1 MPFLTSANYTYDAY
15 SRMTGLT
22 AKSGTTSVVTTAVTY
37 KNPTSTT
44 TSTQVYKWTT
54 GGKTYTYTYDVRGN
68 ITAIADGTYTTSY
81 VYDGLD
87 QLTRENN
94 QAAGKTWVYAYDNGG
109 NILSKT
115 EYAYTTGTLGTALD
129 TITYGYSDSYWK
141 DLLTSYDGQ
150 TLTSDNIGNLTN
162 DNSIAK

>member
-1 MPFLTSANYTYDAY
+1 MPYPTSANYT
-15 SRMTGLT
+15 
-22 AKSGTTSVVTTAVTY
+22 
-37 KNPTSTT
+37 
-44 TSTQVYKWTT
+44 
-54 GGKTYTYTYDVRGN
+54 
-68 ITAIADGTYTTSY
+68 
-81 VYDGLD
+81 
-87 QLTRENN
+87 
-94 QAAGKTWVYAYDNGG
+94 YDNGG

-162 DNSIAK
+162 DGSVAK

>member
-1 MPFLTSANYTYDAY
+1 MHTDGGLQKEGRKKIKGKALKTVEYGVNHATFYT
-15 SRMTGLT
+15 
-22 AKSGTTSVVTTAVTY
+22 
-37 KNPTSTT
+37 
-44 TSTQVYKWTT
+44 
-54 GGKTYTYTYDVRGN
+54 
-68 ITAIADGTYTTSY
+68 
-81 VYDGLD
+81 
-87 QLTRENN
+87 
-94 QAAGKTWVYAYDNGG
+94 YDNGG

-129 TITYGYSDSYWK
+129 TITYGYDTTWK